1 LGVIGIVY
9 ALVLPI
15 FGSTQQMIWVG
26 NQHWL
31 IQALHLMVSFG
42 SIPFIDNLRA
52 RYTVSRKPVP
62 TQLTGNFNLYSKRI
76 RMEETFESNRPY
88 LFAIAYR
95 MWAAPWM
102 PRIWCRRRISAI
114 RRHNLKPALTQS
126 VSHHHPHTPVYR
138 SA

>member
-1 LGVIGIVY
+1 MNFARFLQIVATISAVVAVTLGIGTFSSSDYTTAHIVFGSLVTLALLIMSIMTVATRGLRRLGVIGIVY

-62 TQLTGNFNLYSKRI
+62 TQLTGQL
-76 RMEETFESNRPY
+76 
-88 LFAIAYR
+88 
-95 MWAAPWM
+95 
-102 PRIWCRRRISAI
+102 
-114 RRHNLKPALTQS
+114 Q
-126 VSHHHPHTPVYR
+126 PVQ
-138 SA
+138 

>member
-1 LGVIGIVY
+1 MNFARFLQIVATISAVVAVTLGIGIFSSSDYTTVHIVFDSLVTSALLILSILTVATRGLRRLGVIGMVY

-26 NQHWL
+26 SQHWL

-62 TQLTGNFNLYSKRI
+62 TQLTGQLQ
-76 RMEETFESNRPY
+76 
-88 LFAIAYR
+88 LV
-95 MWAAPWM
+95 
-102 PRIWCRRRISAI
+102 
-114 RRHNLKPALTQS
+114 Q
-126 VSHHHPHTPVYR
+126 
-138 SA
+138 